1 MSTEA
6 TNAYEEQTENQD
18 HIDKMLAKAD
28 ALENA
33 GQERPEWL
41 PEKFSSAEEMA
52 LSYRELERKLSSGD
66 TPNNPDKDEAQEGV
80 EEPAPVSE
88 EANDVANYLDGKGV
102 DFNTLQDTYAE
113 TGSITEEDYASLEQ
127 AGLPKS
133 VVDAWIVGQ
142 EAVAEQSVNSIMDTV
157 GGRDAYNDMT
167 SWASDNL
174 SEMEI
179 ATFNKAID
187 SGDRDIQIMAIE
199 GIQNKYQA
207 VEGRQPNLMQGQAA
221 SQTGGGFASVA
232 ELTAAMSDPRY
243 SKDTAY
249 RQDVAARLSRSNIL
263 QSPNPMPPS
272 WGLFYNYRKVR
283 LLTNY
288 LLPSTEDNL
297 RERERG

>member
-6 TNAYEEQTENQD
+6 TNAYEEQTESQD

-41 PEKFSSAEEMA
+41 PEKFNSAEEMA

-66 TPNNPDKDEAQEGV
+66 TPNNPDKDQAQEGV

-88 EANDVANYLDGKGV
+88 EVSEVSDYLEGQGV
-102 DFNTLQDTYAE
+102 DFDSMQNTYAE
-113 TGSITEEDYASLEQ
+113 TGEITEENYADLEK

-133 VVDAWIVGQ
+133 LVDQWIAGQ
-142 EAVAEQSVNSIMDTV
+142 EAVANASVNSVMDTV
-157 GGRDAYNDMT
+157 GGREAYTNMT

-187 SGDRDIQIMAIE
+187 SGDRDLQIMAIE
-199 GIQNKYQA
+199 GIQNKYHS

-221 SQTGGGFASVA
+221 PQTGGGFASVA

-243 SKDTAY
+243 SKDSAY
-249 RQDVAARLSRSNIL
+249 RQDVTSRLAKSNIL
-263 QSPNPMPPS
+263 QSPNLQPS
-272 WGLFYNYRKVR
+272 
-283 LLTNY
+283 
-288 LLPSTEDNL
+288 S
-297 RERERG
+297 

>member
-1 MSTEA
+1 MTTDA
-6 TNAYEEQTENQD
+6 VNTHEQQQPESQD
-18 HIDKMLAKAD
+18 HIDEMLAKAD

-66 TPNNPDKDEAQEGV
+66 SPNNPDKDEAQEGV
-80 EEPAPVSE
+80 DDPAPVNE
-88 EANDVANYLDGKGV
+88 EASDVEQYLDGKGI
-102 DFNTLQDTYAE
+102 DFESLQDTYAE
-113 TGSITEEDYASLEQ
+113 TGAITETDYASLEE

-133 VVDAWIVGQ
+133 VVDAWIAGQ
-142 EAVAEQSVNSIMDTV
+142 EAVAEQNVNSIMDTV
-157 GGRDAYNDMT
+157 GGRDSYNDMT
-167 SWASDNL
+167 SWAADNL

-179 ATFNKAID
+179 ASFNKAID

-199 GIQNKYQA
+199 GIQNKYHA

-221 SQTGGGFASVA
+221 PQTGGGFASVA

-243 SKDTAY
+243 GKDTAY
-249 RQDVAARLSRSNIL
+249 RQEVAARLQKSNIL

-272 WGLFYNYRKVR
+272 WGLFYVQSKS
-283 LLTNY
+283 TTTTANY
-288 LLPSTEDNL
+288 L
-297 RERERG
+297 